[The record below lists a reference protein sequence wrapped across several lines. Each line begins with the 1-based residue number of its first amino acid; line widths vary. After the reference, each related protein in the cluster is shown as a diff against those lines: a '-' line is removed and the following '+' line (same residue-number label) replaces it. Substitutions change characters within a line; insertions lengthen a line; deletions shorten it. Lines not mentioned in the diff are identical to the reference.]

1 MYEINLWLFK
11 QSAYFTLGN
20 SLLGAVKLAKNAHFN
35 KYKYSGYGIGFW
47 YLEPNGSRFGKNV
60 KIFGADM
67 SSSAHFNKNKKD
79 I

>member
-1 MYEINLWLFK
+1 M
-11 QSAYFTLGN
+11 LGN

-35 KYKYSGYGIGFW
+35 KYKYSGYGIGFD
-47 YLEPNGSRFGKNV
+47 LHGSFSLFNGSRFGKNV